1 MSNPD
6 ENAEIADIQQP
17 PKPVGNSVAV
27 PDDPPP
33 VDYEHAIE
41 WVQGLLDQA
50 EQVGSVALTHH
61 QLREISANLHVTAR
75 NAKRFDKAV
84 EVLERI
90 VKTVIGDTAT
100 QSMMPFTELPDVIDS
115 TLGELSSQT
124 VLSVV
129 GLSRMIP
136 NTLTPSELDQLRE
149 QIPQSSIRDA
159 FRENIFQMLD
169 SRRAE
174 LAKSV
179 PPSAPP
185 SELAGAFRNW
195 PSLDA
200 VPTPTIGSVLS
211 ALSNF
216 CGIRIVRVSFYGPAQ
231 LRFEDPNGVRF
242 YEVQGNL
249 EPWLSGRTKSPGSS
263 REWLG
268 DPSYDQ
274 PNEFVETDPHDYIL
288 PGPTVQAGA

>member
-1 MSNPD
+1 MSNHGQ
-6 ENAEIADIQQP
+6 NGEIAAIQEP
-17 PKPVGNSVAV
+17 PKLLGNSVAV
-27 PDDPPP
+27 PEDPPH
-33 VDYEHAIE
+33 VDHEQVIK

-50 EQVGSVALTHH
+50 AQTGSVALTHS
-61 QLREISANLHVTAR
+61 QLREISANLGVAAR
-75 NAKRFDKAV
+75 NSKHFDEVV

-90 VKTVIGDTAT
+90 VKTVTGDTAAR
-100 QSMMPFTELPDVIDS
+100 SMLPFTELPEVIDS

-124 VLSVV
+124 VLSVI

-136 NTLTPSELDQLRE
+136 NTLTPSELDQVRE
-149 QIPQSSIRDA
+149 QIPHSSIRDA

-169 SRRAE
+169 DRRAE
-174 LAKSV
+174 LADTV
-179 PPSAPP
+179 PASDPP

-200 VPTPTIGSVLS
+200 VPTATIGSVLS

-216 CGIRIVRVSFYGPAQ
+216 CGIRIVRASFYGLAQ

-242 YEVQGNL
+242 YAVEGDL
-249 EPWLSGRTKSPGSS
+249 EPWLSGRTKSPGSP

-288 PGPTVQAGA
+288 PGPTEQADA